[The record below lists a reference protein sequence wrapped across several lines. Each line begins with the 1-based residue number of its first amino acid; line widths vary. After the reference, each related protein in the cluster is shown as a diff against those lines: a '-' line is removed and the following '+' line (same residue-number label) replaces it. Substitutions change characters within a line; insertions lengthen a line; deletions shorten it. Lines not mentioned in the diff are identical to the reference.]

1 MNASDFRAWRAALGW
16 SQRRAALELDMSHR
30 MVKLYERGCDYSR
43 VDVDGEPREIVIP
56 RVVELACYF
65 LLKQSDRS
73 PFAPIAD
80 ELAKRRR

>member
-16 SQRRAALELDMSHR
+16 SQRRAALELQISHQ
-30 MVKLYERGCDYSR
+30 MVKLYERGRDYSR
-43 VDVDGEPREIVIP
+43 VDAHGEPRAIVIP

-65 LLKQSDRS
+65 LLKQSDRG
-73 PFAPIAD
+73 PFAPIGD